1 MQQLTEGVQGV
12 AQTIEEISSAS
23 ESQAVS
29 VKQVNEGISQISSVV
44 QSNSATAEESAAAS
58 EELSSQAQILKDLV
72 GKFTLKDGSADP
84 VSHTAQPGKT
94 TGETGETGEKEPSS
108 TISYEDNDKY

>member
-1 MQQLTEGVQGV
+1 M
-12 AQTIEEISSAS
+12 
-23 ESQAVS
+23 
-29 VKQVNEGISQISSVV
+29 V

-84 VSHTAQPGKT
+84 APQPGKT
-94 TGETGETGEKEPSS
+94 TGEKEPSS

>member
-1 MQQLTEGVQGV
+1 MC
-12 AQTIEEISSAS
+12 IRDS
-23 ESQAVS
+23 
-29 VKQVNEGISQISSVV
+29 
-44 QSNSATAEESAAAS
+44 
-58 EELSSQAQILKDLV
+58 LKDLV

-94 TGETGETGEKEPSS
+94 TGETGEKEPSS

>member
-84 VSHTAQPGKT
+84 ETQPEQPARKSMDVS
-94 TGETGETGEKEPSS
+94 EPSS
-108 TISYEDNDKY
+108 MISYGDNDKY